1 MVFVLALLAVT
12 FAVMVW
18 EKFSLD
24 VVALLAMCML
34 LLAGILT
41 PAEAFQVF
49 SNDAPLTVA
58 CMFVLSAAL
67 ERTGA
72 IEKIGR
78 RFQRFGGKTDLS
90 VLLVMLPVIVFI
102 SAFVLNTPVVV
113 IFMPVMISLAARR
126 NIKPSKLL
134 IPLSFASIFGGCC
147 TLIGTSTNIIVSG
160 TAERLGQPPM
170 GMFEFTKIGVILAGV
185 GLVYLLTVGRKLLPE
200 RETLAS
206 MLEAT
211 GSKEYLTEA
220 VIVAGSLLIGKRLG
234 DTPLKSLPNAR
245 ILEIARGHENLAP
258 PWNDLVLEQGDRLRL
273 STVLSTVMEIKD
285 LKGIEI
291 LPHAELGLAPV
302 GMHKAMVVE
311 SVIGPNS
318 ELSGKTVEEINF
330 GRRYG
335 VLILAVHRA
344 GRNLREHFA
353 RVELRFGDTILLE
366 GPETA
371 IQKLQADRN
380 FLLLTDVRRSGQRLK
395 AAVAVIAIVAI
406 VTLAA
411 LRVMPISVLALVGAA
426 GVVLAGCLKIEEAYR
441 AINWKIMFMLFGML
455 SLGAALEKTGGA
467 DFLAGGLIRGVGWL
481 GPVAVLSAVYLVTS
495 ILTEFLS
502 NTAVAVLLTPIV
514 VDTALAL
521 QVDPR
526 PFIIAV
532 MLGAS
537 ASFATPVGYQTN
549 TLVYGAGGYHFRDFV
564 KVGLPL
570 NVLFWILASVLIPL
584 FWPLTGG
591 GH

>member
-1 MVFVLALLAVT
+1 MGLVLALVAVT

-24 VVALLAMCML
+24 VVALLALCAL
-34 LLAGILT
+34 LLTGILN

-72 IEKIGR
+72 IEKIAR
-78 RFQRFGGKTDLS
+78 HFQRFGGATDLS
-90 VLLVMLPVIVFI
+90 LLLVMLPVTVFI
-102 SAFVLNTPVVV
+102 SAFMLNTPVVV
-113 IFMPVMISLAARR
+113 IFMPIMIALAARR
-126 NIKPSKLL
+126 NLKPSKLL
-134 IPLSFASIFGGCC
+134 MPLSFASIFGGCC
-147 TLIGTSTNIIVSG
+147 TLIGTSTNLVVSA
-160 TAERLGQPPM
+160 TAEKLGQPPL
-170 GMFEFTKIGVILAGV
+170 GMFELTKMGVIMAVV

-200 RETLAS
+200 RDTLAS
-206 MLEAT
+206 LLEAT
-211 GSKEYLTEA
+211 SSKQFLTEA
-220 VIVAGSLLIGKRLG
+220 VIVAGSRLIGRRLG

-245 ILEIARGHENLAP
+245 ILEITRGHETLTP
-258 PWNDLVLEQGDRLRL
+258 PWSEVVLQQGDCLRL
-273 STVLSTVMEIKD
+273 STVLSTVMEIQD

-291 LPHAELGLAPV
+291 LPHAELGLAPA
-302 GMHKAMVVE
+302 GMQKAVVVE

-318 ELSGKTVEEINF
+318 ELSGKTIEEMNF

-335 VLILAVHRA
+335 VLILAVHRQ
-344 GRNLREHFA
+344 GRNVREYFG
-353 RVELRFGDTILLE
+353 RVELRFGDTLLLE
-366 GPETA
+366 GPEAA
-371 IQKLQADRN
+371 IHKLQADRN
-380 FLLLTDVRRSGQRLK
+380 FLLLTDVRRSGERLK
-395 AAVAVIAIVAI
+395 ALLAILAIAAV

-411 LRVMPISVLALVGAA
+411 LRVLPISVAAVVGAV

-441 AINWKIMFMLFGML
+441 AINWKIMFMLFGMM
-455 SLGAALEKTGGA
+455 SLGVALEKTGGA
-467 DFLAGGLIRGVGWL
+467 NFLAAGLISGTGWL
-481 GPVAVLSAVYLVTS
+481 GPVAVLSAVYLATS
-495 ILTEFLS
+495 LLTEFLS

-514 VDTALAL
+514 IEAARVLN
-521 QVDPR
+521 VDPR

-532 MLGAS
+532 TLGAS

-570 NVLFWILASVLIPL
+570 NVLFWIIASLLIPR
-584 FWPLTGG
+584 FWPLTAMT
-591 GH
+591 H